1 MKEILDASVTLLQ
14 QAKLLDIGCN
24 LFAHSYNT
32 RIKTENLE
40 PTIKKEA
47 ALHQHVADLEKQ
59 TGGSKKGVK
68 QAPGGGESPKK

>member
-1 MKEILDASVTLLQ
+1 M
-14 QAKLLDIGCN
+14 
-24 LFAHSYNT
+24 
-32 RIKTENLE
+32 ENLE

-59 TGGSKKGVK
+59 TGSSKKGVK